1 MENKV
6 SRAAIAGVFACM
18 AIFVLAYLQ
27 QLGHYGVWLMA
38 PFGATA
44 VLVFGVPHSPLAK
57 AKNVIGGHLLTALIG
72 VVFVNYVGVGPVE
85 IAIATGLAI
94 SLMMLTDT
102 IHPAAGANPILI
114 IQSLQSWDFLV
125 MPVLIGTVFIVLFG
139 YFSQWLL
146 NILLEG
152 YKKPLTSSGFLK

>member
-1 MENKV
+1 M
-6 SRAAIAGVFACM
+6 
-18 AIFVLAYLQ
+18 
-27 QLGHYGVWLMA
+27 
-38 PFGATA
+38 
-44 VLVFGVPHSPLAK
+44 
-57 AKNVIGGHLLTALIG
+57 TALIG

-114 IQSLQSWDFLV
+114 MQSLQSWDFLV
-125 MPVLIGTVFIVLFG
+125 MPVLIGTIFIVLFG

-146 NILLEG
+146 NIQLDE
-152 YKKPLTSSGFLK
+152 YKKTTNE